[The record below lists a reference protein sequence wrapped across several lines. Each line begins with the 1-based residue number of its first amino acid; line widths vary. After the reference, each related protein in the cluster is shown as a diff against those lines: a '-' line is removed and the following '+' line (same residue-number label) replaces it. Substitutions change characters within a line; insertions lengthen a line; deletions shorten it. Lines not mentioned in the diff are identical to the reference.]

1 MDAPTLSE
9 LNNAIHMH
17 MNQHSPIKIYINF
30 QQHPSRTQISI
41 NSMAKTEI
49 ISKLSTAQLI
59 KFCSYP
65 QPIN

>member
-41 NSMAKTEI
+41 NSMAKTDYFKTFRSTTDQI
-49 ISKLSTAQLI
+49 LLISST
-59 KFCSYP
+59 
-65 QPIN
+65 N